1 VPFAESIKKEANIPT
16 TAVGLITE
24 AHQADLIISSSQADA
39 VFLARAMIRNPRWA
53 MSAAEELGV
62 KIEWAGQ
69 FERGR
74 NINYS

>member
-1 VPFAESIKKEANIPT
+1 
-16 TAVGLITE
+16 
-24 AHQADLIISSSQADA
+24 
-39 VFLARAMIRNPRWA
+39 MIRNPRWA

-74 NINYS
+74 TV